1 MNRIYNQGGIVMD
14 INEQI
19 LELMAKMNA
28 DMQHGFDKV
37 NSDMN
42 ERFDKVDERFD
53 KVNFDMDGRF
63 DNVNSDMQD
72 GFDKMNSDT
81 QSSFDKVYSTLQ
93 EEFNNVYAEFKDIQ
107 MTLENEINKKIQLIA
122 EGHFD
127 LNQKL
132 DEALRVENK
141 KELMLLRLTRVEN
154 EVRRIKE
161 RITLL

>member
-14 INEQI
+14 VNEQI

-28 DMQHGFDKV
+28 DMQHGFDK
-37 NSDMN
+37 
-42 ERFDKVDERFD
+42 
-53 KVNFDMDGRF
+53 
-63 DNVNSDMQD
+63 VNSDMQD

-127 LNQKL
+127 L
-132 DEALRVENK
+132 
-141 KELMLLRLTRVEN
+141 
-154 EVRRIKE
+154 KE